1 MCVCHAPSRPAS
13 VASLL
18 SLTLSS
24 FLLSLLLSGSIEE
37 VLVAQPCSRVWCS
50 CPQSSQNSLSTISSL
65 YPVSRGPTETFT
77 LCQIFVTF
85 VVVAWLTTI
94 CSFCLYLLL
103 PDLVLSTASSVLVC
117 SLARLKSEARLPLFT
132 CKGRISHKPKLISF
146 RLTQE
151 SHTSSHS
158 PPALTPEAFACL
170 PRLQITWAS
179 QVSSI

>member
-103 PDLVLSTASSVLVC
+103 PDLVFFSPLLALSWCVPWLDSSQKQGSLC
-117 SLARLKSEARLPLFT
+117 SLAKEGFPINPSW
-132 CKGRISHKPKLISF
+132 
-146 RLTQE
+146 
-151 SHTSSHS
+151 SHS
-158 PPALTPEAFACL
+158 DSPRNLTRLLTLHQPCHPKPLPASPACK
-170 PRLQITWAS
+170 S
-179 QVSSI
+179 QGHHK